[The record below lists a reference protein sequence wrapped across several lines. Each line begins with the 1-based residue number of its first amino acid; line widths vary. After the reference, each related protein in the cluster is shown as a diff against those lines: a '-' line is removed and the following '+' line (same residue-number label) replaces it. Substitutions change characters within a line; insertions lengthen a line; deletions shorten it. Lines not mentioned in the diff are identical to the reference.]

1 MRGLTPEELI
11 SESEVRQNES
21 VVEAMRKHA
30 LREYRREDN
39 RRLRNATLGAVGLI
53 LLVLA
58 GIIIAAGFGG

>member
-30 LREYRREDN
+30 LREYQREDN
-39 RRLRNATLGAVGLI
+39 RRLRNATIGAVGLI